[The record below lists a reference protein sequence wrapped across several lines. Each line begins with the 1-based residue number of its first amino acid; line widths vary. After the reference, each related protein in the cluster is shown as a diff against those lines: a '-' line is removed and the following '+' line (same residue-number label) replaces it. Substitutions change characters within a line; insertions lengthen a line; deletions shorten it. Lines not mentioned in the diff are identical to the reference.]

1 MMMEFVEGCRI
12 DMLPLMLSEVVHLIY
27 LDGPLLSLV
36 KNDHDETYV
45 QFWCDA
51 DEQTNRWLI
60 FRITDHQLVGYL
72 TQEVTLYHLV
82 LNPPDGFLYMVDT
95 DPDSNQ
101 TGVSFVLPSALPEI
115 YLPPEES
122 YYDVGSQL
130 DDQEKISL
138 FDHLLGGK
146 IPPESPNFPA
156 INHIPDDDAEPSME
170 LDCRAERVTPDRLS
184 HNHNLSQAHYWH

>member
-12 DMLPLMLSEVVHLIY
+12 DKLPLMLSEVAHLIY

-51 DEQTNRWLI
+51 DEQTNRWLF
-60 FRITDHQLVGYL
+60 FRITNHQLVGYL
-72 TQEVTLYHLV
+72 TQEVTLHHLV
-82 LNPPDGFLYMVDT
+82 LNPPDGFLYMVDM
-95 DPDSNQ
+95 DAESNQ
-101 TGVSFVLPSALPEI
+101 TSVSFVLPSALPEI

-138 FDHLLGGK
+138 FDHLLGGQT
-146 IPPESPNFPA
+146 PSESQEISG
-156 INHIPDDDAEPSME
+156 INYIPDDPAEPRME
-170 LDCRAERVTPDRLS
+170 LDCRAARVAPDRLG
-184 HNHNLSQAHYWH
+184 HINKLSQAHYWH